1 METVGRMQTQRS
13 SHGLFVLQSSMLG
26 SVIGVRTKIL
36 AGVCTTKGVFK
47 NRNED
52 NFLLNTK
59 ILKGEGNYN
68 KKSIISKDF
77 GIFAICD
84 GMGGA
89 KNGKE
94 ASSFVVSRLSERRE
108 CLQDKNNLEGLN
120 DIIRDL
126 NNSLVKKYKNKA
138 GTTLALVIITK
149 EKIYYANVGDSRIY
163 FFIDNRLYKVSEE
176 HNQAR
181 EFEKDGFNVQGGKNI
196 LTQYIGI
203 PEEEMVIEAHCGE
216 WRYHGDEIMA
226 VLCSDG
232 VTEGISEEMLAG
244 ILNTNKKKP
253 AVFLADFI
261 VNSAIKGKS
270 KDNITSMVIK
280 IK

>member
-1 METVGRMQTQRS
+1 MGM
-13 SHGLFVLQSSMLG
+13 
-26 SVIGVRTKIL
+26 RTKIS
-36 AGVCTTKGVFK
+36 AGVCTAKGDFK

-52 NFLLNTK
+52 DFLLNTK
-59 ILKGEGNYN
+59 TLKGEGNYN

-94 ASSFVVSRLSERRE
+94 ASSFVVSRLAEQRE
-108 CLQDKNNLEGLN
+108 YLQNRNSLEGIN
-120 DIIRDL
+120 DVIRDL
-126 NNSLVKKYKNKA
+126 NNSLVKKYKSRA

-163 FFIDNRLYKVSEE
+163 FFINNKLYKVSEE

-181 EFEKDGFNVQGGKNI
+181 EIEKDGFNVQGGKNI

-216 WRYHGDEIMA
+216 WRHHGNEIIT

-232 VTEGISEEMLAG
+232 VTEGISEEILEEM
-244 ILNTNKKKP
+244 LNTNEKKS